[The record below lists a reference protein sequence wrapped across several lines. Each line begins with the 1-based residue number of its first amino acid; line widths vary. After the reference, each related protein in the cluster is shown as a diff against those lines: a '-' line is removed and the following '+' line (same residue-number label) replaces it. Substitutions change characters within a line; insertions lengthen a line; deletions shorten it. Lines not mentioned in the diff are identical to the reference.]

1 MNNMSIPEKDELERL
16 YASGY
21 SMKEIGVQL
30 NMAVGKIHKY
40 FGIYGIKPREPINEI
55 TKEKI
60 SQANKGNTYRKGHK
74 ASEVTKRRLSEA
86 KSQRGIGHKKKRCD
100 GYIAIYFPD
109 HPKSTSDG
117 FIMEHVLM
125 MECFIG
131 RWIKDD
137 EVVHHKNKIRDDNR
151 IENLQLL
158 TKSEHARLHALERHN
173 KNKKLK
179 KGVMTYQ

>member
-21 SMKEIGVQL
+21 SMKEIGIIL

-40 FGIYGIKPREPINEI
+40 FGIYGIEPREPINEI

-60 SQANKGNTYRKGHK
+60 SRANKGKVHRKDFHM
-74 ASEVTKRRLSEA
+74 SEETKRKLSEA
-86 KSQRGIGHKKKRCD
+86 KSQKGIGHKKQRCD
-100 GYIAIYFPD
+100 GYIALYFPD
-109 HPKSTSDG
+109 HPKSNRDG
-117 FIMEHVLM
+117 YIMEHVLI

-137 EVVHHKNKIRDDNR
+137 EVVHHKNRNRQDNR

-173 KNKKLK
+173 KTKN
-179 KGVMTYQ
+179 